1 MKMKKMDFILVL
13 TVVILAV
20 GGLFLYSILGQKEA
34 GRVIVEV
41 DGEVYGEYKLQDNQE
56 LLINETNVLII
67 ENGEVN
73 MYEANCPDQICVK
86 HVSISKNGETIVCLP
101 NKVVVTIKEA
111 AESELDAV
119 VN

>member
-1 MKMKKMDFILVL
+1 MRMKKMDFVLVL
-13 TVVILAV
+13 TVVVLAI
-20 GGLFLYSILGQKEA
+20 GGFLLYNLFGQKEA
-34 GRVIVEV
+34 GLVVVEV
-41 DGEVYGEYKLQDNQE
+41 DGSIYGEYELYENQE
-56 LLINETNVLII
+56 IFINDTNVIVI

-73 MYEANCPDQICVK
+73 MMEADCPDQICVK

-111 AESELDAV
+111 VESELDAV

>member
-13 TVVILAV
+13 TVVILAI
-20 GGLFLYSILGQKEA
+20 GGFLLYNLLGQREA
-34 GRVIVEV
+34 GLVVVEV
-41 DGEVYGEYKLQDNQE
+41 DGDAFGEYKLHENQE
-56 LLINETNVLII
+56 VLINDTNVLII
-67 ENGEVN
+67 ENGEAS
-73 MYEANCPDQICVK
+73 MYEADCPDQICVE

>member
-20 GGLFLYSILGQKEA
+20 GGLLIYNILGQKEA
-34 GRVIVEV
+34 GKVMVEV
-41 DGEVYGEYKLQDNQE
+41 DGEVYGEYELHENQE
-56 LLINETNVLII
+56 VLINDTNVLLI
-67 ENGEVN
+67 ENGQAN
-73 MYEANCPDQICVK
+73 MCEANCPDQICVD
-86 HVSISKNGETIVCLP
+86 HVAVSKNGETIVCLP

-111 AESELDAV
+111 VESELDAV